1 MSPWQQQAEA
11 LCRTIMGPELA
22 DRSVYVLAEAEA
34 PAWMRCTSCAGW
46 TSDLLDGLLAETLKA
61 SGRWLGRGFATII
74 ADTRGGRPL
83 SPRERIE
90 IVLHELSHYLDD
102 AATQPVCQGRTLEEL
117 APLTAGCEI
126 RTEPVDFASHKLSRD
141 PWHGHG
147 ETFIRA
153 ASHVAYRATQAG
165 FCATLSDLR
174 AAGPTYGLSVPAAY
188 LRALGDECR
197 ERERESLVGVLRSTA
212 PARFSALFARDTE
225 LVAA

>member
-22 DRSVYVLAEAEA
+22 HRSAYVLSDDEA
-34 PAWMRCTSCAGW
+34 PAWLRCTSCNGW
-46 TSDLLDGLLAETLKA
+46 TSDLLDALVFETLQA
-61 SGRWLGRGFATII
+61 AGRWRSRGFACII
-74 ADTRGGRPL
+74 ADTRDGRPS

-90 IVLHELSHYLDD
+90 LVLHELAHYLDD
-102 AATQPVCQGRTLEEL
+102 AANQPVCQSRTLDEL
-117 APLTAGCEI
+117 APLTTSCET

-153 ASHVAYRATQAG
+153 CAHTAYRATQAG
-165 FCATLSDLR
+165 LSATLSDLR

-197 ERERESLVGVLRSTA
+197 EGEDDLILDVLRSPA